1 LRDYAGG
8 MSLFRVTTVHQ
19 EEMWEQSVRV
29 SLLWRP
35 SIIFLNIS
43 ERFGYNPPCSG
54 NTPSIILT
62 HKEEDLW

>member
-1 LRDYAGG
+1 MYD
-8 MSLFRVTTVHQ
+8 
-19 EEMWEQSVRV
+19 
-29 SLLWRP
+29 SLLERP